1 VTPAILILGLRFL
14 AALVLYLFLAGILVM
29 IWREIRAMAKVE
41 TAFPAARLV
50 VLEGP
55 EPGETFAL
63 GEVNVLG
70 RAAENAVRVVDETVS
85 AYHARMWYQSGQWWL
100 EDLGSRNGTRVN
112 EVAVDR
118 PLVLTYG
125 DHVTLGRV
133 CLELDRDRQ
142 GGAEGALPGPSAG
155 NGA

>member
-1 VTPAILILGLRFL
+1 MTPAILILGLRFVS
-14 AALVLYLFLAGILVM
+14 ALVLYVFLAGILVT
-29 IWREIRAMAKVE
+29 IWREIRATAKGESV
-41 TAFPAARLV
+41 FPAARLV

-55 EPGETFAL
+55 KPGEAFAL

-118 PLVLTYG
+118 PLVLAYG
-125 DHVTLGRV
+125 DHVKLGRV
-133 CLELDRDRQ
+133 CLELGREREGAA
-142 GGAEGALPGPSAG
+142 GGAVSVPSVG
-155 NGA
+155 NEA